1 MSAASNAPR
10 VPQIAA
16 ELRKSVLAGEYRPG
30 HQLPSAR
37 VLADRYE
44 VARGTIN
51 AAMTQLVREGLITS
65 RPRAGWFVA
74 EETEVKDVLRSQAP
88 RGSRYIRERVHS
100 RPATQ
105 RDADELGVKIGT
117 QILQITRAE
126 VLPDGNFID
135 GEQKLVIAA
144 DHALVYEIPGEG

>member
-16 ELRKSVLAGEYRPG
+16 ELREAVLGGEYRPG

-51 AAMTQLVREGLITS
+51 AAMTQLVREGLIIS

-74 EETEVKDVLRSQAP
+74 DETEVKDVLRSSAP
-88 RGSRYIRERVHS
+88 KGSRHVRERVHS

-105 RDADELGVKIGT
+105 QDADQLGVKIGT
-117 QILQITRAE
+117 QIFQITRAE
-126 VLPDGNFID
+126 VFPDGDFID
-135 GEQKLVIAA
+135 GEQQLVIAA
-144 DHALVYEIPGEG
+144 DHALVYEIPDEG